1 MFRSRAA
8 QILTVCTAL
17 TLATAESIDYARAQ
31 GRLEAG
37 YGISLAHIR
46 VGEITA
52 TLVLGNSDYT
62 ISAQARAGGIMK
74 VLVEGEGSFTTR
86 GNIKDDHPLPTNF
99 TAKIVSKAASSD
111 VTMVLEDGSVKEL
124 VAIPPPPSSG
134 IVPVS
139 EANRQA
145 IVDPLTAMLVSGV
158 TGEGQEACRRTLPVF
173 DGRERYDLKLAF
185 KRMDNVTAEKGYAGP
200 VVVCSVRYEAIAG
213 HRASA
218 PLVKYL
224 SEGREIEVAL
234 APAVG
239 MHLLAP
245 FRVSAMSMVANL
257 VIEARRLETT
267 AQSVGSPTAE
277 PKAQR

>member
-1 MFRSRAA
+1 
-8 QILTVCTAL
+8 
-17 TLATAESIDYARAQ
+17 
-31 GRLEAG
+31 
-37 YGISLAHIR
+37 
-46 VGEITA
+46 
-52 TLVLGNSDYT
+52 
-62 ISAQARAGGIMK
+62 MK

-86 GNIKDDHPLPTNF
+86 GNIKDGHPLPTNF
-99 TAKIVSKAASSD
+99 ISRIISKAASSD
-111 VTMVLEDGSVKEL
+111 VAMVLEDGSVKEL
-124 VAIPPPPSSG
+124 VATPPPPSLG

-145 IVDPLTAMLVSGV
+145 IIDPLTAMLVSGIS
-158 TGEGQEACRRTLPVF
+158 GDNPSQEACRRTLPVF

-200 VVVCSVRYEAIAG
+200 VVVCSARYEAIAG

-257 VIEARRLETT
+257 VIEASRFEPT
-267 AQSVGSPTAE
+267 ARSAASPMAE
-277 PKAQR
+277 PKAQRWATMRRES